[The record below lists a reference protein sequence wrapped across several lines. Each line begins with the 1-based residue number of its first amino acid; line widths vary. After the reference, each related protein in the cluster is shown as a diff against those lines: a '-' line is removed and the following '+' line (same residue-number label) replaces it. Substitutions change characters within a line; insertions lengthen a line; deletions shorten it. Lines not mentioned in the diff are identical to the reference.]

1 MRITGLTLTLSLA
14 AASIAQAADPAPA
27 KKALDSDLAA
37 ATAGVGGKGD
47 DLLAVFRTTM
57 GDLTC
62 RLFHDKA
69 PKTVAN
75 FVGLATG
82 NGTPA
87 HPVPGKK
94 PFYDGT
100 VFHRVIPEFMIQ
112 AGDPKGNGTGDPGY
126 TIKDEFHADLRHDKP
141 GILSMANRGPDTGGS
156 QFFITEKPTQWLD
169 RKHAVFG
176 ECKPIDVVR
185 KIARVPVDPPNRPR
199 EDVKINKLEIVWGK
213 Y

>member
-1 MRITGLTLTLSLA
+1 MRLFGLALTLSLG
-14 AASIAQAADPAPA
+14 AASVAQAAAPGKKLTDP
-27 KKALDSDLAA
+27 DLAA
-37 ATAGVGGKGD
+37 ATAGVGGQGD
-47 DLLAVFRTTM
+47 DLLAVFHTTM
-57 GDLTC
+57 GDVTC
-62 RLFHDKA
+62 RLFYEKA

-100 VFHRVIPEFMIQ
+100 IFHRVIPEFMIQ
-112 AGDPKGNGTGDPGY
+112 GGDPKGNGTGDPGY
-126 TIKDEFHADLRHDKP
+126 TIKDEFGPDLHHDKP
-141 GILSMANRGPDTGGS
+141 GMLSMANRGPDTGGS
-156 QFFITEKPTQWLD
+156 QFFITEKPTPWLD
-169 RKHAVFG
+169 GKHAIFG
-176 ECKPIDVVR
+176 ECKPMDVVR

-199 EDVKINKLEIVWGK
+199 EDVKINKLEVVWGK